1 MSTELNFRQLID
13 LAIGS
18 PEPGHVNFYALHFLL
33 FSFAEKLNLID
44 EPVDNTKYENV
55 SIVMSSGKF
64 GSDSCDQYHG
74 SVTFAHSKGS
84 ALRHAKETAKPL
96 AEFNQKLMKR
106 NRKRETGGADPDD
119 AVTAEGTEIEEAEGG
134 EVGEGDEGGEEAQLA
149 QEEPLQEV
157 EQEGHLEPPSEPAA
171 PQATK
176 QSIDKPVELEI
187 VPATGEEV
195 FDQPLEAKTSGEEI
209 DLAIQLE
216 HQQLTSSVYRGITIM
231 KDQLEL
237 VMELM
242 RLIVSTTVQKRATPM
257 QIEQLQSLVKK
268 MIAIQKENTYIE
280 NAYGFRIDDTYFDPD
295 LDRLE
300 DGVED
305 EEGEEESVRSD
316 PSYKSPL
323 TSHITVQPAT
333 RQTQEEYELDG
344 HLCYSPDKLL
354 DQLMDL
360 KSEFCMLTN
369 KVNEITATILEQDCQ
384 RTTRLIADLQ
394 EQLKDLKFYVTSLK
408 EATDRMESKNINYS
422 ETIDELTKTIDEIM
436 NDKIDKSE
444 IEILLADKV
453 DYNQLQRKVSNEQMQ
468 EFQCRLDKK
477 FTEVQNQIKTNDK
490 NMYQAMD
497 NIRITLGLA
506 SVDDILN
513 RFKEK
518 IEAQI
523 QGLQETL
530 RKYMDATND
539 ECAAAGA
546 RIKVLQDLACIS
558 CDTTCVMRTME
569 KSKVA
574 KLPNAHASNLLSPL
588 ITYEIGSIRKSGIM
602 GYYRKD
608 DFPHAPN
615 AWLNQ
620 QRVSMRMCVPR
631 HAGGAHTTH
640 TAKEHFEKVVIS
652 KK

>member
-44 EPVDNTKYENV
+44 EPVDYTKYENV

-64 GSDSCDQYHG
+64 GSDT
-74 SVTFAHSKGS
+74 TFAHVKGAS
-84 ALRHAKETAKPL
+84 PRHANELAKPL
-96 AEFNQKLMKR
+96 AAYSRKLMRR
-106 NRKRETGGADPDD
+106 NRRRETGGADPEDT
-119 AVTAEGTEIEEAEGG
+119 VTADETEIEEAEDG
-134 EVGEGDEGGEEAQLA
+134 EAGEGGEGVEEVQVI
-149 QEEPLQEV
+149 QEETIQEA
-157 EQEGHLEPPSEPAA
+157 EEGAQLEPPPEPTVAA
-171 PQATK
+171 QPSPK
-176 QSIDKPVELEI
+176 RSLEKPVEPES
-187 VPATGEEV
+187 VPTVIE
-195 FDQPLEAKTSGEEI
+195 QPLEVKTSAEELE
-209 DLAIQLE
+209 LAIQMD
-216 HQQLTSSVYRGITIM
+216 HQQLPSSIYRGLAIM

-237 VMELM
+237 VMEMM
-242 RLIVSTTVQKRATPM
+242 RLVAAATVQKRATPM
-257 QIEQLQSLVKK
+257 QVEQLQSLAKK

-280 NAYGFRIDDTYFDPD
+280 NAYGFRLDDAYFDPE

-305 EEGEEESVRSD
+305 EEAEEESMHSD

-323 TSHITVQPAT
+323 TSHITVQPVT
-333 RQTQEEYELDG
+333 RPQEEYDLDG

-384 RTTRLIADLQ
+384 RTTRLISDLQ
-394 EQLKDLKFYVTSLK
+394 EQLKDLKFYVSSLK
-408 EATDRMESKNINYS
+408 EASDRMESKNINYS
-422 ETIDELTKTIDEIM
+422 ETIDELTKTIDEVM

-444 IEILLADKV
+444 IEILLANKV

-477 FTEVQNQIKTNDK
+477 FIEMQNQIKTNDK

-513 RFKEK
+513 SFKEK
-518 IEAQI
+518 IESQI
-523 QGLQETL
+523 HALQETL

-620 QRVSMRMCVPR
+620 QKVSMRMCVPR

>member
-1 MSTELNFRQLID
+1 MATELNFRQLID

-55 SIVMSSGKF
+55 SFIRSSGKS
-64 GSDSCDQYHG
+64 GSGSCDQGLH
-74 SVTFAHSKGS
+74 TFEHSKGS
-84 ALRHAKETAKPL
+84 VLRCSKDSSKQYMVYSG
-96 AEFNQKLMKR
+96 NKIVKR
-106 NRKRETGGADPDD
+106 HRRRELGGADPEE
-119 AVTAEGTEIEEAEGG
+119 AVTVEEAEIEEAGG
-134 EVGEGDEGGEEAQLA
+134 EGVEPQPIPEEIEPEEEAKEEVVVEEPPAAGEEQQAAQRTTDLEVA
-149 QEEPLQEV
+149 FVTEPKVEET
-157 EQEGHLEPPSEPAA
+157 LE
-171 PQATK
+171 
-176 QSIDKPVELEI
+176 
-187 VPATGEEV
+187 
-195 FDQPLEAKTSGEEI
+195 QPLEVKTSAEEI
-209 DLAIQLE
+209 EFAIQME
-216 HQQLTSSVYRGITIM
+216 HQSLTRSAYRGIAIM

-237 VMELM
+237 VMEQV
-242 RLIVSTTVQKRATPM
+242 RLLVAITVQNKATPM
-257 QIEQLQSLVKK
+257 QLEQIRSLVKK
-268 MIAIQKENTYIE
+268 MIAIQKENVYIE
-280 NAYGFRIDDTYFDPD
+280 NAYGFRLDDIYYDPD
-295 LDRLE
+295 LERAE
-300 DGVED
+300 AGVED
-305 EEGEEESVRSD
+305 EEEEEESLVRSD

-323 TSHITVQPAT
+323 TSHVTVQPAAPV
-333 RQTQEEYELDG
+333 QHEEYDLDT

-369 KVNEITATILEQDCQ
+369 KVNEISATILEQDCQ
-384 RTTRLIADLQ
+384 RTTMLITDLQ
-394 EQLKDLKFYVTSLK
+394 DQLKDLKFYVSSLK
-408 EATDRMESKNINYS
+408 EATDRMESKSMNYS
-422 ETIDELTKTIDEIM
+422 ETIDEITKNIDEIM
-436 NDKIDKSE
+436 NEKIDKSE

-468 EFQCRLDKK
+468 EFQCRLEKK
-477 FTEVQNQIKTNDK
+477 FAEVQNQIKTNDK

-523 QGLQETL
+523 KGLQETL

-574 KLPNAHASNLLSPL
+574 KLPNAHANANLLSPL
-588 ITYEIGSIRKSGIM
+588 ITYEIGAIRKSGIM

-608 DFPHAPN
+608 EFPHAPN

-620 QRVSMRMCVPR
+620 QKVSMKMCVPR